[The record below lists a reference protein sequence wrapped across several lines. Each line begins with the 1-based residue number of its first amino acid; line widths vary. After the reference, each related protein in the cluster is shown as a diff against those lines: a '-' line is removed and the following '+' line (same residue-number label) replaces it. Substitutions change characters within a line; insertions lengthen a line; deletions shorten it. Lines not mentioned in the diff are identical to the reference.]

1 MNSRRL
7 EAIRA
12 NGNKIVG
19 AAAND
24 LDAGSAYKKGQDPRA
39 SEMGGTF
46 SGNDAAMDMR
56 EHEIAMNNNLH
67 LVPSRWERSG
77 WRYVQKDP
85 GETNFFRNP
94 NRVNNF
100 GVNAEKKRFAS
111 SNRES
116 FYKSAN
122 KSAFGNTNG
131 REQETSYG
139 RFFQQQR

>member
-12 NGNKIVG
+12 NGNSIVG
-19 AAAND
+19 AAGND
-24 LDAGSAYKKGQDPRA
+24 LQAGKNYKNGQDARA
-39 SEMGGTF
+39 SEMGFG
-46 SGNDAAMDMR
+46 AAGDVMDMR

-85 GETNFFRNP
+85 SDTQFFRNP

-122 KSAFGNTNG
+122 KSAFGQTSG
-131 REQETSYG
+131 RED
-139 RFFQQQR
+139 

>member
-19 AAAND
+19 KQQQDSEAASNYKTSMSARKANSRGADMALAAAD
-24 LDAGSAYKKGQDPRA
+24 VL
-39 SEMGGTF
+39 
-46 SGNDAAMDMR
+46 DMR
-56 EHEIAMNNNLH
+56 EMEIQMNNNLH
-67 LVPSRWERSG
+67 LVPCRWERSG

-85 GETNFFRNP
+85 ADTQFFQNP

-116 FYKSAN
+116 FYRSAN
-122 KSAFGNTNG
+122 KSAFDRT
-131 REQETSYG
+131 
-139 RFFQQQR
+139 